1 MKRAENNT
9 NIRTRNAEETKK
21 IAAEMGRKL
30 LVDIQAGAVTG
41 PVILALQGDLGA
53 GKTTFVQGLASGLGI
68 DARVTSPTFTIM
80 QRYPIP
86 GLNGSLYHID
96 CYRLEGGEQ
105 LDAIHFND
113 IVADSRSII
122 AIEWPERVGARVPR
136 GAHTVKFREGRRD
149 EREIEIDFS

>member
-96 CYRLEGGEQ
+96 CYRLECGEQ

-122 AIEWPERVGARVPR
+122 SI
-136 GAHTVKFREGRRD
+136 
-149 EREIEIDFS
+149 